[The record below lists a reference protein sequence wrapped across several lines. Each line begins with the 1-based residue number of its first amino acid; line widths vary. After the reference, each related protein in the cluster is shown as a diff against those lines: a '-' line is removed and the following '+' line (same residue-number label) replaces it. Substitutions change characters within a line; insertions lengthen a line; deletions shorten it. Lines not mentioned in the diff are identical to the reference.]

1 MEKIVLKTVDSTNLE
16 AFRQLE
22 RYPEVCVIANTQ
34 TKGYGRNRSE
44 WVSFEGNIHLSYG
57 KIVNAKGLKNL
68 SLKVVFKVF
77 SLMKNY
83 VSGDLKIKWPNDILL
98 NGKKVS
104 GILIESKIKGSIAK
118 VVVGIGVNYSFAP
131 LEDSACLKGMVEI
144 SKSEFEQLLIEE
156 LKTVFEIKQDL
167 NTMLSF
173 VEENSFFKKGDI
185 ITLNSNGEIV
195 SGVFKGY
202 SPDFALIIESENREM
217 LFYSGE
223 VKKVRKS

>member
-22 RYPEVCVIANTQ
+22 KYPEVCVLADIQTQ
-34 TKGYGRNRSE
+34 GYGRNKSQ
-44 WVSFEGNIHLSYG
+44 WLSSEGNIHFSFG
-57 KIVNAKGLKNL
+57 KIVEVDRIKNL

-118 VVVGIGVNYSFAP
+118 VVIGIGVNFSFAP
-131 LEDSACLKGMVEI
+131 LADSGSLMGRVEI
-144 SKSEFEQLLIEE
+144 SKSEFEGLLIEE

-173 VEENSFFKKGDI
+173 IEENSFFKKGDS

-202 SPDFALIIESENREM
+202 SPDFAIIIESENREM